1 MSMLPGVIRR
11 GTYISSLDCIE
22 SVDKVIAGVP
32 MDHTCSFRPGTRFG
46 PAAIRDVSD
55 VLETYSPE
63 LERDLSDVA
72 FFDAGDLELPFGDVE
87 ESISRIREMVSRIL
101 DMGKTPGILGGE
113 HLVTLPVVEAILEH
127 ENDLHIVHFDAH
139 ADLREDYC
147 GEKLSHATVMRH
159 IAERIGGE
167 NIFQFGIRSGTRE
180 EFCFAMHNTNMFRG
194 DLVECMSSVV
204 DDVRHKPIY
213 ITLDIDV
220 LDPAYAPGTGTP
232 EPGGASSRELL
243 GAIRLLEGANIVG
256 FDIVEVS
263 PQYDSSERTQ
273 IVAAKLLREL
283 LLIS

>member
-1 MSMLPGVIRR
+1 MLPGVVRR
-11 GTYISSLDCIE
+11 GTYINSLERIE
-22 SVDKVIAGVP
+22 SADTVIVGVP
-32 MDHTCSFRPGTRFG
+32 MDHTCSFRAGTRFG
-46 PAAIRDVSD
+46 PSAIRNVSD

-63 LERDLSDVA
+63 LSRDLSDVA
-72 FFDAGDLELPFGDVE
+72 FFDAGDLELPFGDVR
-87 ESISRIREMVSRIL
+87 ESIRRIRETVSRIL
-101 DMGKTPGILGGE
+101 KMRKTPGILGGE
-113 HLVTLPVVEAILEH
+113 HLVTLPIIEAILEY
-127 ENDLHIVHFDAH
+127 ESDLHVVHFDAH

-147 GEKLSHATVMRH
+147 GERLSHATVMRH

-180 EFCFAMHNTNMFRG
+180 EFVFAMQNTHMFCG
-194 DLVECMSSVV
+194 NLVESMNSVIGSMC
-204 DDVRHKPIY
+204 HKPIY

-243 GAIRLLEGANIVG
+243 EAIRLFEGANIVG

-283 LLIS
+283 LLLS